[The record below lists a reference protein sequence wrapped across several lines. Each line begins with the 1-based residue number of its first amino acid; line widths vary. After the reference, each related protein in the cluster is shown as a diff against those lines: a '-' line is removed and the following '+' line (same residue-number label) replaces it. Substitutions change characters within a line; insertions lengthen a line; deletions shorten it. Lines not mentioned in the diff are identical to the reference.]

1 MTSKEAMAKLKENFE
16 NDVYKV
22 EREMLNVVDKDLVI
36 SEILKEYVYLDK
48 KDNLIK
54 MRAIEKR
61 WENFDFEILKSSQ
74 NELEKYVYQKEDSIK
89 RLQIFMRLASITTPE
104 HRLQDCFF
112 LKYGNEIWKEMTS

>member
-22 EREMLNVVDKDLVI
+22 EREMLGIVDKDLVI
-36 SEILKEYVYLDK
+36 SEILKEYIYLDK

-61 WENFDFEILKSSQ
+61 WENFDFEIIK
-74 NELEKYVYQKEDSIK
+74 EWLEK
-89 RLQIFMRLASITTPE
+89 
-104 HRLQDCFF
+104 
-112 LKYGNEIWKEMTS
+112 

>member
-22 EREMLNVVDKDLVI
+22 EREMLDIIDKDLVI

-54 MRAIEKR
+54 MHEISKQ
-61 WENFDFEILKSSQ
+61 WENWHFEILK
-74 NELEKYVYQKEDSIK
+74 EWLENDK
-89 RLQIFMRLASITTPE
+89 
-104 HRLQDCFF
+104 
-112 LKYGNEIWKEMTS
+112 